1 VTCALRVKSGRDRR
15 AGRAFQARTHL
26 KEEVP
31 VEAKEVV
38 ALMTEMLPIPGL
50 HLDLVTGD
58 ALPAEDK
65 SAMMRPLVRL

>member
-1 VTCALRVKSGRDRR
+1 
-15 AGRAFQARTHL
+15 
-26 KEEVP
+26 
-31 VEAKEVV
+31 
-38 ALMTEMLPIPGL
+38 MTEMLPIPGL